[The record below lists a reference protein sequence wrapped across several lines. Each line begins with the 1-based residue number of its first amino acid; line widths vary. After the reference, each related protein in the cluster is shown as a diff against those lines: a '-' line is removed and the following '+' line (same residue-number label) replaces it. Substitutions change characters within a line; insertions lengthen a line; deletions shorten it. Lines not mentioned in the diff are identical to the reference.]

1 MTNFP
6 ALDTSA
12 LDELVLAAQ
21 KPSRY
26 IGCEFGAVEKDLD
39 QARVR
44 FALAFPDTYEVGMS
58 NLGFRLLY
66 HLLNDRPEVACER
79 VFLPWPD
86 MEGMLKARK
95 LPLFTLE
102 SRAPVKA
109 FDVLGITLQ
118 FELAYTSVLAMLEL
132 AGIPLLAAERGEDDP
147 LIVGGGPCA
156 MNPEPV
162 ADFFDCFAVGDGEDV
177 AVEIADAVA
186 KSGFRRGGATRREL
200 LGRLAAIPG
209 VYVPAF
215 FAPRYDPVSKVLT
228 AVEPLRPGYEKVE
241 RRVMP
246 DLNALP
252 TSAYT
257 RPIVP
262 FMQTIHDRLP
272 IEIQRGCT
280 RGCRFCQVGMITR
293 PTRQRD
299 PRQVLELA
307 EIGLKAS
314 GYEEVGLLS
323 LSSGDYAPLNDV
335 LDDFL
340 DRWAGEK
347 IGMSLPSLR
356 TETMSDTL
364 AKKIARIRKTGF
376 TLAPEAATERMR
388 VVINKGNREED
399 LLRAVESIFQNG
411 WSLLKLYFMI
421 GLPEERD
428 EDVLA
433 IAELARRCLGTA
445 RRALPKGQGS
455 ASINLGASTFVP
467 KPFTPF
473 QWEPMISP
481 DETRR
486 RQGIITAALG
496 GRNGAIQFKPHD
508 ARPSSIEGAL
518 ALGDRRVAT
527 AVLAAYRMGQRL
539 DGWSEWFDE
548 GNWIKAFEECERVH
562 GVGIEWFAH
571 RRRRLDEVL
580 PWDRIDCGVTKAYL
594 QKQLAAARNLAE
606 VEDCVLAPCTVCG
619 ACDYDVVKNRT
630 YEARDYQP
638 APTAPAPVPAP
649 AETFRAHVR
658 VRYAKQGRLVALSHL
673 ELMHTLLRSVR
684 RAGLPVAFSQGFHPK
699 PRVSFGPALPVGVE
713 SLCEHLDLELVGPAD
728 ARQVGDR
735 LARELPP
742 GLTVLSA
749 ELIDPKAPSISESQ
763 RAVHYRAEFP
773 RRRQALPAD
782 GARAEPEQ
790 FRRRQA
796 LPADGARAEPEQFS
810 EHTWNEEELAER
822 VEAFLGVDQ
831 AVVTRAVP
839 QKNRSRGRHQKVAAR
854 KEREIDLK
862 RLVTHLAVEGPGVV
876 AFSLRADPSG
886 SAKPAEVLAAIFGD
900 GTAPAG
906 VKVLKEGVSFERTG
920 QGRPNDQPRA
930 PRYQDA

>member
-1 MTNFP
+1 MTTFP
-6 ALDTSA
+6 ALPSSA

-26 IGCEFGAVEKDLD
+26 VGAEFGAVHKDLA

-86 MEGMLKARK
+86 MEGMLKARG
-95 LPLFTLE
+95 LPLFSLE
-102 SRAPVKA
+102 SRAPVRA

-132 AGIPLLAAERGEDDP
+132 SGIPLLAADRAEDDP
-147 LIVGGGPCA
+147 LVLGGGPCA
-156 MNPEPV
+156 FNPEPV
-162 ADFFDCFAVGDGEDV
+162 ADFFDCFAVGDGEEV
-177 AVEIADAVA
+177 ALEIAQAVEA
-186 KSGFRRGGATRREL
+186 SGFRRGGASRREL
-200 LGRLAAIPG
+200 LARLAAIPG

-215 FAPRYDPVSKVLT
+215 FAPRYDPVTRQL
-228 AVEPLRPGYEKVE
+228 AALEPLRPGYERIA

-252 TSAYT
+252 TTAYT

-262 FMQTIHDRLP
+262 FMQTVHDRLP

-299 PRQVLELA
+299 PKEVLRLA
-307 EIGLKAS
+307 ELGLKAS

-323 LSSGDYAPLNDV
+323 LSSGDYAPLNGL

-340 DRWAGEK
+340 ARWEGEK
-347 IGMSLPSLR
+347 IAMSLPSLR
-356 TETMSDTL
+356 TETMSDAL

-388 VVINKGNREED
+388 AVIDKGNREED
-399 LLRAVESIFQNG
+399 LLRAVESVFQNG

-428 EDVLA
+428 EDVEA
-433 IAELARRCLGTA
+433 IAELARRCLSTA

-455 ASINLGASTFVP
+455 AAIHLGASTFVP

-481 DETRR
+481 AETRR
-486 RQGIITAALG
+486 RQGLITAALG

-508 ARPSSIEGAL
+508 SRQSSIEGAL

-527 AVLAAYRMGQRL
+527 AVLSAYRRGQRL
-539 DGWSEWFDE
+539 DGWTEWFDE
-548 GNWIKAFEECERVH
+548 GRWLAAFEECERQH
-562 GVGIEWFAH
+562 GVGLDFYAH

-580 PWDRIDCGVTKAYL
+580 PWDHIDCGVTKAYL
-594 QKQLAAARNLAE
+594 MKQLAAARNLAE
-606 VEDCVLAPCTVCG
+606 VPDCVLAPCTVCG
-619 ACDYDVVKNRT
+619 ACDYEVVKNRT
-630 YEARDYQP
+630 YRAEDYRP
-638 APTAPAPVPAP
+638 DPPPPP
-649 AETFRAHVR
+649 RPPPPTFRSRVR
-658 VRYAKQGRLVALSHL
+658 IRYAKQGRLVALSHL
-673 ELMHTLLRSVR
+673 ELMHALLRAVR

-699 PRVSFGPALPVGVE
+699 PRVAFGPALPVGVE
-713 SLCEHLDLELVGPAD
+713 SVCEYLDLELLGPAD
-728 ARQVGDR
+728 AREVGAR
-735 LARELPP
+735 LAPELPG
-742 GLTVLSA
+742 GLTVLGA
-749 ELIDPKAPSISESQ
+749 ELVDPRAPSVSEAQ
-763 RAVHYRAEFP
+763 RAVHYRAVFP
-773 RRRQALPAD
+773 ED
-782 GARAEPEQ
+782 SWG
-790 FRRRQA
+790 
-796 LPADGARAEPEQFS
+796 
-810 EHTWNEEELAER
+810 EEGLRER
-822 VEAFLGVDQ
+822 VEAFQGAGE
-831 AVVTRAVP
+831 AVVTRTAP
-839 QKNRSRGRHQKVAAR
+839 HKNLPRGRHHKVAGR

-862 RLVTHLAVEGPGVV
+862 KLVTHLGVEGPAVV
-876 AFSLRADPSG
+876 TFSLRADPSG

-900 GTAPAG
+900 GTPPQG
-906 VKVLKEGVSFERTG
+906 VKVLKEGVSFERSG
-920 QGRPNDQPRA
+920 YGPASEGQPRA